1 MKKIILAFI
10 FSFVLLSTYAQSNE
24 KPQRLKYVTTAPD
37 GSVAMTVID
46 DSRDNTLKLE
56 SANSFYKYQLVDTKT
71 GEPVFS
77 SRNRGFKCTIDKSK
91 IAAGTYILRLFTKSF
106 IITSEIKITAL
117 PVIAMTTYTVAER
130 D

>member
-1 MKKIILAFI
+1 M
-10 FSFVLLSTYAQSNE
+10 SFYAQSNE

-56 SANSFYKYQLVDTKT
+56 SANSFYKYQLINTET

-77 SRNRGFKCTIDKSK
+77 SANRGFKCTIDKSK
-91 IAAGTYILRLFTKSF
+91 IAEGTYNLRIFTKNF
-106 IITSEIKITAL
+106 IITSEITLTPKI
-117 PVIAMTTYTVAER
+117 PVNKDNSIAMNE
-130 D
+130 